1 MLKDVLKK
9 EYIRVGESASD
20 WKEAVRKANL
30 PLLEHHCIRES
41 YIDGTIDMVDKL
53 GPYIVICPGIAI
65 AHARPEDGVLENSI
79 SLITLEQP
87 VNFGHSMN
95 DPVKLVFTLAAKSNE
110 GHLSALADLAVA
122 LGDEAKYEKVMHADT
137 VDEIYDCLTN

>member
-1 MLKDVLKK
+1 MLKDVFKK
-9 EYIRVGESASD
+9 EYIRVNETADD
-20 WKEAVRKANL
+20 WQEAVRKANL
-30 PLLEHHCIRES
+30 PLLEHGCIKES
-41 YIDGTIDMVDKL
+41 YIEGTIRMVKVL

-79 SLITLEQP
+79 SLITLRKP

-110 GHLSALADLAVA
+110 GHLTALADLAVA
-122 LGDEAKYEKVMHADT
+122 LGDEKKYAKVMHADS
-137 VDEIYDCLTN
+137 VDEIYDCLVN